1 MMLLLLIFMMDTV
14 AVELVCEV
22 GADASLSVAA
32 EVPTSLPADAG
43 RPRILGFST

>member
-1 MMLLLLIFMMDTV
+1 MIDTV

-32 EVPTSLPADAG
+32 EVPTNLLADVG
-43 RPRILGFST
+43 RPRILGLST